1 MYPKRPSEV
10 GLSSTSS
17 RPRSSAPCGSM
28 DTSAIGSAAA
38 GVIPTAV
45 AAVPSE
51 AAAVPC
57 RKRRRLIARASRS
70 PIDYPDPSVALVYL
84 WARPDPLKEV
94 IVPDAGC
101 LEYFGKQVAGH

>member
-1 MYPKRPSEV
+1 MTGCSSMVLPRADNRSSEAVCGGWFLNMYPNRPSEV

-17 RPRSSAPCGSM
+17 RPRSSAPCGSI

-57 RKRRRLIARASRS
+57 RKRRRLIAPAFLL
-70 PIDYPDPSVALVYL
+70 P
-84 WARPDPLKEV
+84 
-94 IVPDAGC
+94 
-101 LEYFGKQVAGH
+101 H